1 MERINRDLSFTLS
14 WSVGLGY
21 EYVVK
26 TLLEQWPI
34 SLVNLYGAKLYLM
47 DDGNDVSV
55 RSIYPE
61 SDHLEEAFYN
71 GSLLYNVHLEDT
83 GLFALTV
90 TMSEDG
96 NIKVLSKEKYIGWVP
111 VQI

>member
-1 MERINRDLSFTLS
+1 MEEDI
-14 WSVGLGY
+14 
-21 EYVVK
+21 EYVV
-26 TLLEQWPI
+26 QY
-34 SLVNLYGAKLYLM
+34 V
-47 DDGNDVSV
+47 DDGNGVSV
-55 RSIYPE
+55 RSIHPE
-61 SDHLEEAFYN
+61 SDYLEEAFYN
-71 GSLLYNVHLEDT
+71 GYLLYNVHLEDT